1 MDFQVV
7 IFILCY
13 FIGSIPFGLILSYVT
28 GIGDIR
34 KTGSGNIGATN
45 VFRKSKK
52 LALLTLLLDAL
63 KSFVCVA
70 IAQKYYNIDN
80 TILFLAALFTIIGH
94 MFPVYLFF
102 KGGKGVAPLLGSLV
116 FIDYRVAV
124 CFLTFWIICF
134 VLCKYASL
142 SSIIS
147 TLIALLFI
155 CTCYTMVQSVIFA
168 ITALLIITQHTDNI
182 IRMLNRSENKINLK
196 L

>member
-13 FIGSIPFGLILSYVT
+13 LIGSIPFGFILSYVI

-45 VFRKSKK
+45 VFRKNKK

-63 KSFVCVA
+63 KSFICVA
-70 IAQKYYNIDN
+70 IAQKYNIDN
-80 TILFLAALFTIIGH
+80 TILFLAALFAIIGH
-94 MFPVYLFF
+94 IFPVYLFF
-102 KGGKGVAPLLGSLV
+102 KGGKGVAPLLGSLI

-124 CFLTFWIICF
+124 CFLIFWIICF
-134 VLCKYASL
+134 LLCKYASL
-142 SSIIS
+142 SSIVS

-155 CTCYTMVQSVIFA
+155 CTCYTIVQSVIFT

-182 IRMLNRSENKINLK
+182 IRMLNKSENKINLK